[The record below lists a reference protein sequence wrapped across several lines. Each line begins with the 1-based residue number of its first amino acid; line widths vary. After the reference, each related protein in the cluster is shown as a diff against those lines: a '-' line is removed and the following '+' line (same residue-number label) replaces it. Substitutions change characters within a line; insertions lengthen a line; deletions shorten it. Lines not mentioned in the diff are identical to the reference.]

1 MKNLIAAVRARL
13 RRIAP
18 LYNLYHLLKKGRV
31 KSESTLQPRLVVGI
45 YGRVHPYDFMIA
57 GDSPESA
64 AVYNRIGSG
73 AVDLCMDGLR
83 LVNRSVESVRS
94 ILDFGCGYGRV
105 TRAMVQRFR
114 PGIIDVFDVDSQAPI
129 FCAHEF
135 HVRPLVF
142 KKGWDWNS
150 VNFRSYDLIWV
161 GSVFT
166 HLSEP
171 FARETLSVLYRILK
185 KDGMLVFTTHGEG
198 TFQRNREGFYGKY
211 YQSLADDI
219 EASYREKGMYFT
231 PYQKQDLEILPFEF
245 KKGQDFGM
253 TWLRPDCVQAMSEK
267 ISDGHLRLVEYR
279 PLGWEQHQDTYFF
292 QRGLAKH
299 FSKNLI

>member
-1 MKNLIAAVRARL
+1 
-13 RRIAP
+13 
-18 LYNLYHLLKKGRV
+18 
-31 KSESTLQPRLVVGI
+31 
-45 YGRVHPYDFMIA
+45 VHPDDFMI

-73 AVDLCMDGLR
+73 AVDLCIDGLTR
-83 LVNRSVESVRS
+83 VNQSVESVRS

-105 TRAMVQRFR
+105 TRAMVQRFH

-135 HVRPLVF
+135 GVRSLVF
-142 KKGWDWNS
+142 KKEWDWNS
-150 VNFRSYDLIWV
+150 VNFKSYNLIWV

-171 FARETLSVLYRILK
+171 FARETLSLLYRILK

-198 TFQRNREGFYGKY
+198 TFQRTRDGFYGKY
-211 YQSLADDI
+211 YQALADDI
-219 EASYREKGMYFT
+219 EAGYREKGIYFT
-231 PYQKQDLEILPFEF
+231 AYQKQDLEILPFEF

-253 TWLRPDCVQAMSEK
+253 TWLRPDFVQTMSEQ
-267 ISDGHLRLVEYR
+267 ISDGHLHLVEYR

-292 QRGLAKH
+292 QQGVEKDFIKR
-299 FSKNLI
+299 LIGSLGIFVKETLSGGKAAIFGKTAPIFEDYNANSQRTT

>member
-1 MKNLIAAVRARL
+1 
-13 RRIAP
+13 
-18 LYNLYHLLKKGRV
+18 
-31 KSESTLQPRLVVGI
+31 
-45 YGRVHPYDFMIA
+45 
-57 GDSPESA
+57 
-64 AVYNRIGSG
+64 
-73 AVDLCMDGLR
+73 
-83 LVNRSVESVRS
+83 
-94 ILDFGCGYGRV
+94 
-105 TRAMVQRFR
+105 MVQRFR

-135 HVRPLVF
+135 GVRPLVF
-142 KKGWDWNS
+142 KKEWEWNS

-171 FARETLSVLYRILK
+171 FARETLSLLYRILK

-198 TFQRNREGFYGKY
+198 TFQRTRDGFYGEY
-211 YQSLADDI
+211 YKSLAEDI
-219 EASYREKGMYFT
+219 EAGYREKGIDFT
-231 PYQKQDLEILPFEF
+231 AYQKQDLEILPFEF

-253 TWLRPDCVQAMSEK
+253 TWLRPDFVQAMSEQ

-292 QRGLAKH
+292 QR
-299 FSKNLI
+299 I